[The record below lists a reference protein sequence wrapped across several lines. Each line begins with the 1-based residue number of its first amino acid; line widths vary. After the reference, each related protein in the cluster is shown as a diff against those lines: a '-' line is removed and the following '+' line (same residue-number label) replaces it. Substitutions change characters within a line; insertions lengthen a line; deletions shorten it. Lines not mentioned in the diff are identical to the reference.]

1 MFFAAAEERGDNL
14 LDGRGDAYC
23 GMLNASYNL
32 KLRGMK
38 AYIPEYPVG
47 NAEECAEMLHE
58 FVPIRKSCRW
68 IKQLKDHQFWASSIK
83 LLSMQ
88 CTNPAV
94 IQLRS

>member
-32 KLRGMK
+32 KL
-38 AYIPEYPVG
+38 YH
-47 NAEECAEMLHE
+47 N
-58 FVPIRKSCRW
+58 RKSCRW

>member
-32 KLRGMK
+32 KL
-38 AYIPEYPVG
+38 YQSQELSL
-47 NAEECAEMLHE
+47 E
-58 FVPIRKSCRW
+58 